1 MRVWLVAGR
10 GHVADARHRRR
21 ADGERGGG
29 CRGEGRAG
37 APRPRGAKDG
47 GGGLLAEGE
56 GGVLMRER
64 GGGVMRGGV
73 RVGAGVVGQG

>member
-1 MRVWLVAGR
+1 MAGR
-10 GHVADARHRRR
+10 RHIADARDRRR

-29 CRGEGRAG
+29 RWSEGGAG
-37 APRPRGAKDG
+37 VPGSRGAQDG

-64 GGGVMRGGV
+64 GGGVMRGSV